1 VEELQ
6 QMLRLLEEDS
16 STERSAVLIQDY
28 IVPILQS
35 VLSEITNTQTAV
47 QSVAEVSQLA
57 LLTSQRTYMGEILR
71 QISDSFAV
79 ILQIDLPEEGPVAEA
94 VSDIDRLLG
103 AWMEAEQGDFDFQNL
118 DEEYDEYDDDDDNED
133 EDEEDEEESK
143 GDGEG
148 VTGSSPSDNAGEE
161 EENATE
167 ADA

>member
-1 VEELQ
+1 MEELQ

-79 ILQIDLPEEGPVAEA
+79 ILQTDLPEEGPVAEA

-118 DEEYDEYDDDDDNED
+118 DEEYEEYDDDEEGEESSDEAED
-133 EDEEDEEESK
+133 EDEGGEEENAT
-143 GDGEG
+143 E
-148 VTGSSPSDNAGEE
+148 AGEE